1 MTRFSGHHRPIEI
14 GPCAS
19 GRTEQQQSIRIS
31 RSGINRSHGI
41 VVGIMG
47 RPNNIIFVIVG
58 RQNPTLRDYSVSS
71 SESSSS
77 VVSSSVEGSP
87 STCIFST
94 EWVASST
101 VEPSAKGTSIR
112 HNLESGVMTEKNNAA
127 YTVVQ
132 WGREGVF
139 ITRPGTLGRW
149 DVDRIL

>member
-1 MTRFSGHHRPIEI
+1 
-14 GPCAS
+14 
-19 GRTEQQQSIRIS
+19 
-31 RSGINRSHGI
+31 
-41 VVGIMG
+41 MG